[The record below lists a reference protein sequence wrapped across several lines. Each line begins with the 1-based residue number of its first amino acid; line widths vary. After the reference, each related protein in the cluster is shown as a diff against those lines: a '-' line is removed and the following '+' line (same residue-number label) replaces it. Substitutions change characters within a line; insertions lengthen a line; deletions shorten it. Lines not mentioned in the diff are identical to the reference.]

1 MLGDAIIAPAVGML
15 AFMPAIVLI
24 SKLVRA
30 HARIHAYTER
40 FGASETEKDRERG
53 NGGDRGDRLR
63 ARDMKQGEREREGG
77 VRACVREMEGG
88 REQRQRQRQRQR
100 GQGEGSSGR

>member
-53 NGGDRGDRLR
+53 NGGDRG
-63 ARDMKQGEREREGG
+63 ARDMKKGERERGWC
-77 VRACVREMEGG
+77 ACVCEREMEVG
-88 REQRQRQRQRQR
+88 R
-100 GQGEGSSGR
+100 